1 MPDRDRSQA
10 SSGEFVR
17 ILADVFR
24 RAHWRV
30 RRRSSAGEAQP
41 DLVVEDDGRRFVFE
55 VIRSPEGRRDR
66 LIPLL
71 SQAILQARASAQ
83 RFQEEA
89 LPVAVVAAE
98 RIPVSTAEHVK
109 QFAAQ
114 YAPDT
119 GVGVVDLHGLRSFA
133 GFGLDL
139 FDSRP
144 PRAAHR
150 AAMPRQLPDLFSDL
164 NQWML
169 KILLG
174 QSIPESLLA
183 VPRGP
188 FRNAS
193 QLAEAA
199 QVSVMTASRFL
210 RQLRNEGFLDER
222 QDDLR
227 LARVVDLLERWAA
240 ASQHSSRDIPVRW
253 IIRQDLPTLLSALRK
268 YDENPMRR
276 LRCALGLFAA
286 ADALRFGFVHG
297 AATHIYVERFDRE
310 MLRELGLSAEGP
322 EYRADAYV
330 RVAAYPETVF
340 RGAVRRDGVPV
351 SDILQVWLDV
361 SKHPPRGREQADQIW
376 RRLLVPLI
384 GTK

>member
-41 DLVVEDDGRRFVFE
+41 DLVVEDDGRCFVFE

-98 RIPVSTAEHVK
+98 RIPISTAEHVK

-139 FDSRP
+139 FDARP

-174 QSIPESLLA
+174 QSIPESLLS

-286 ADALRFGFVHG
+286 ADALGVGFVHG
-297 AATHIYVERFDRE
+297 IPPHIYVERFDPAV
-310 MLRELGLSAEGP
+310 LRELGLSAEDS
-322 EYRADAYV
+322 EHRADAYV
-330 RVAAYPETVF
+330 RVAANPEAVF
-340 RGAVRRDGVPV
+340 RASVERDGLPV
-351 SDILQVWLDV
+351 SDVIQVWLDV
-361 SKHPPRGREQADQIW
+361 SRHPARGKEQANEIW
-376 RRLLVPLI
+376 RRVI
-384 GTK
+384 GPAIGKR